1 MAIVYCFYPETANRT
16 LEEIDLLFASKTPF
30 VWETEK
36 RFQELKLQH
45 AELVH
50 GGGISEHLADEEAK
64 GTVVQV
70 EKDVQR
76 S

>member
-16 LEEIDLLFASKTPF
+16 LEEIDLLFASETPF

-45 AELVH
+45 EELVR
-50 GGGISEHLADEEAK
+50 GGGMSKTLEAEEAK
-64 GTVVQV
+64 GAVRQI
-70 EKDVQR
+70 EE
-76 S
+76 